1 MQNLR
6 TDAITEFQQERYRE
20 NRVTALQA
28 ASTWLSGPT
37 GGVSP
42 TDVVETARVFED
54 YLNEL
59 ER

>member
-6 TDAITEFQQERYRE
+6 TEVIEELARGRIRE
-20 NRVTALQA
+20 NRVTALEA
-28 ASTWLSGPT
+28 ASVWLSGPT

-42 TDVVETARVFED
+42 TDVVESARVFED